1 VNPLAAPLSTLSL
14 REQCLLHLQLCN
26 ECHLTQDHDV
36 SEFVTSIDAVNM
48 RPPIGPYYDPR
59 APDWAHFDCARY
71 GCVFECV
78 QVGRRCVA

>member
-1 VNPLAAPLSTLSL
+1 
-14 REQCLLHLQLCN
+14 
-26 ECHLTQDHDV
+26 V
-36 SEFVTSIDAVNM
+36 SEFVTSIDAVNV

-78 QVGRRCVA
+78 QVRTLRLCARRCASVCRWSAAACTPRVREPP

>member
-1 VNPLAAPLSTLSL
+1 
-14 REQCLLHLQLCN
+14 
-26 ECHLTQDHDV
+26 V
-36 SEFVTSIDAVNM
+36 SEFVTSIDAVNV

-78 QVGRRCVA
+78 QVRTLRLCVRVCAGTHATAVCSSVLECV